1 MSAYSIGDL
10 EQFSGV
16 KAHTIR
22 MWEQRYGLL
31 QPGRTATNIRT
42 YSAADLR
49 RLLNVVTL
57 SEKGRRIS
65 QIATL
70 GDDELAAA
78 VLHHC
83 ADAPNHNHTVNALLA
98 ALLAFDE
105 PALNQLFAEATRQVG
120 FEGMMLRVAYPL
132 LQRIGLM
139 WTAGYVSPAPEHLLS
154 HLLRQKMAA
163 ATEALPVVLPANAQR
178 WVLFLPTGELH
189 ELALL
194 FMNFALR
201 RRGHHT
207 LYLGQDLP
215 LSELSSVCAAYAP
228 HAVLSVFT
236 TQPERGAVAGY
247 AADLRQHCPA
257 SELVLYGPL
266 AQLENQAWPPNC
278 HRPATMTA
286 FLELLETVSV
296 PE

>member
-22 MWEQRYGLL
+22 MWEQRYRLL
-31 QPGRTATNIRT
+31 RPERTATNIRT

-57 SEKGRRIS
+57 SSQGRRIS

-70 GDDELAAA
+70 RDDELAAA
-78 VLHHC
+78 VLDYC

-98 ALLAFDE
+98 ALLTFDE
-105 PALNQLFAEATRQVG
+105 PALNQLFTKSTQQLG
-120 FEGMMLRVAYPL
+120 FEDMMLQVAYPL

-154 HLLRQKMAA
+154 HMLRQKMAA
-163 ATEALPVVLPANAQR
+163 ATEALPAVAPDNARR
-178 WVLFLPTGELH
+178 WVLFLPTNELH

-201 RRGHHT
+201 RRGQHT

-215 LSELSSVCAAYAP
+215 LSELPSVCEAYAP
-228 HAVLSVFT
+228 HMVLSVFT
-236 TQPERGAVAGY
+236 TQPERNAIADY
-247 AADLRQHCPA
+247 AAELSQHCPNA
-257 SELVLYGPL
+257 ELVLYGPL
-266 AQLENQAWPPNC
+266 VRTEHLTWPPNC
-278 HRPATMTA
+278 HRPATMTD
-286 FLELLETVSV
+286 FLELL
-296 PE
+296 